1 MRSAHAIREASR
13 ERLGASGT
21 PLPPPSP
28 KRTEKSGNKPD
39 RQRRDGGTAQ
49 VNRRGEIDQAQPH
62 ATWIKPR
69 GLEAAI
75 AMQDCAELLGALR
88 A

>member
-1 MRSAHAIREASR
+1 
-13 ERLGASGT
+13 
-21 PLPPPSP
+21 
-28 KRTEKSGNKPD
+28 
-39 RQRRDGGTAQ
+39 

-75 AMQDCAELLGALR
+75 SMQDCAELLGALR